1 MKSFMRKLFFVLLLA
16 MTLSACASG
25 RKTVSKGY
33 GNIILE
39 DR

>member
-1 MKSFMRKLFFVLLLA
+1 MKPFMRKLLFVLMLA

-25 RKTVSKGY
+25 RKKASEGY
-33 GNIILE
+33 GNIFLE